1 MKLRKLLSKDA
12 PLMIEWMHDDSV
24 VHYLRG
30 EFACKNE
37 EDCFRFISEAED
49 TSNNI
54 HMAIVNE
61 FDEYMGTVSLKNIQ
75 HKVAEFAIVL
85 RKCAMG
91 KGYASYA
98 MKEIMEYGYRTL
110 GIATFYWCVDPENKR
125 AVRFYEKNDYRR
137 CGTPG
142 QVVDY
147 TEEEKLRFLWYK
159 VTK

>member
-30 EFACKNE
+30 NFTYKNE
-37 EDCFRFISEAED
+37 EDCIRFIEEAED
-49 TSNNI
+49 TSINI

-61 FDEYMGTVSLKNIQ
+61 IDEYMGTVSLKNIQ
-75 HKVAEFAIVL
+75 CKAAEFAIVL

-98 MKEIMEYGYRTL
+98 MKEIMEYGHKIC
-110 GIATFYWCVDPENKR
+110 GIDNIYWCVNPDNGR
-125 AVRFYEKNDYRR
+125 AVQFYEKNNYRR
-137 CGTPG
+137 CDPPD
-142 QVVDY
+142 QAVDY
-147 TEEEKLRFLWYK
+147 TEEEKYRLLWYN
-159 VTK
+159 VTM